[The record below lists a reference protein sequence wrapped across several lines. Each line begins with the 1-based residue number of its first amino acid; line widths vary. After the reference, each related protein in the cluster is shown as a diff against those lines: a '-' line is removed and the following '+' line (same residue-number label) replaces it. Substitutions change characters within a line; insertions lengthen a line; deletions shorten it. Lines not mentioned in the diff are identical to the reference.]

1 MTITQEKLFEITSSK
16 SGIIKIK
23 NKQTNLISDIWIKML
38 KISQM
43 HVVYEFSTFSSHLIT
58 EIVIEIMLILIIR
71 KTIIWFYYLQKYRLT
86 M

>member
-71 KTIIWFYYLQKYRLT
+71 KTII
-86 M
+86 